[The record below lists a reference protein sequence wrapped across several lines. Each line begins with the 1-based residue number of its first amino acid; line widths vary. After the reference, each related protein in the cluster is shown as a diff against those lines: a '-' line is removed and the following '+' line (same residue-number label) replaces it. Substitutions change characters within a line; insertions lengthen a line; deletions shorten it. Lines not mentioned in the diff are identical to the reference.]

1 MTIGRLLAW
10 GGAML
15 LAGSPALAAAQG
27 VSATLAQGRAPE
39 CHLRIEAP
47 VSNWIIRGFDPFGS
61 TPASDEFDLTFYNDG
76 GAACRVRP
84 SFDTDQQPF
93 GLDQGTN
100 PRLVYTLLNRTS
112 NEDVTPRS
120 GRTISSPARP
130 LVVINPGGSQTL
142 RFGLVVAT
150 DNLRT
155 DGTFSQNLRLTAE
168 DEQGGAEGSR
178 QLTIGL
184 DVKPA
189 ALVGLSG
196 AFTRSEGRALVDL
209 GPLQEGVAAVPLSI
223 YVEST
228 RGFTISFESQNNGKL
243 KLAGTDWAIPYG
255 IVVGDRALILG
266 GDANYTSALGTDRA
280 RRSVPLRFAIGN
292 VAQKRAGTY
301 SDVITVS
308 ISVN

>member
-1 MTIGRLLAW
+1 MTIYRLLATL
-10 GGAML
+10 GAVL
-15 LAGSPALAAAQG
+15 VAGSPLAAAAQ
-27 VSATLAQGRAPE
+27 SQPQGRQPE

-47 VSNWIIRGFDPFGS
+47 VSNWIIRGYDPFGS
-61 TPASDEFDLTFYNDG
+61 APASDEFDLTFYNDG
-76 GAACRVRP
+76 GTACRVRP

-120 GRTISSPARP
+120 GRTLASPARP

-142 RFGLVVAT
+142 RFGLAVTT
-150 DNLRT
+150 DKLAS
-155 DGTFSQNLRLTAE
+155 DGLFSQSLRLVAE
-168 DEQGGAEGSR
+168 DETGGVSASR
-178 QLTIGL
+178 QLTIGI

-189 ALVGLSG
+189 ALIGLSG
-196 AFTRSEGRALVDL
+196 AFTRSDGRALVDL
-209 GPLQEGVAAVPLSI
+209 GTLQEGIAPVPLTL
-223 YVEST
+223 YVQST
-228 RGFTISFESQNNGKL
+228 RGFTVSFESQNNGKL
-243 KLAGTDWAIPYG
+243 KLAGTDWAIPYA

-266 GDANYTSALGTDRA
+266 GQASYTSSLGTDRA
-280 RRSVPLRFAIGN
+280 RRSVPFRFAVGN

-308 ISVN
+308 IAVN

>member
-1 MTIGRLLAW
+1 MTNCRLLAIF
-10 GGAML
+10 GAML
-15 LAGSPALAAAQG
+15 IASLPLAAGAQG
-27 VSATLAQGRAPE
+27 LGQSQGRPAE

-47 VSNWIIRGFDPFGS
+47 VSNWVIRGYDPFGS
-61 TPASDEFDLTFYNDG
+61 APASDEFDLTFYNDG

-120 GRTISSPARP
+120 GRTLASPARP
-130 LVVINPGGSQTL
+130 LVVVNPGGSQTL

-150 DNLRT
+150 DKLQS
-155 DGTFSQNLRLTAE
+155 DGTFSQSLRLVAE
-168 DEQGGAEGSR
+168 DQDGGVAGSR
-178 QLTIGL
+178 QLTIGI
-184 DVKPA
+184 DVRPA
-189 ALVGLSG
+189 ALIGLSG

-209 GPLQEGVAAVPLSI
+209 GTLQEGVAPVPLTLYI
-223 YVEST
+223 QST
-228 RGFTISFESQNNGKL
+228 RGFTVSFESQNNGKL

-255 IVVGDRALILG
+255 IVVGDRTMVLG
-266 GDANYTSALGTDRA
+266 GAASYNSSLGTDRA
-280 RRSVPLRFAIGN
+280 RRSVPFRFAIGN
-292 VAQKRAGTY
+292 VQQKRAGTY

-308 ISVN
+308 IAVN

>member
-1 MTIGRLLAW
+1 MTIRRLLAIL
-10 GGAML
+10 GTALIAGAP
-15 LAGSPALAAAQG
+15 LAAAAQG
-27 VSATLAQGRAPE
+27 MAQAQGRPAD

-47 VSNWIIRGFDPFGS
+47 VSNWVIRGYDPFGS

-120 GRTISSPARP
+120 GRTLASPTRP

-142 RFGLVVAT
+142 RFGLVVTT
-150 DNLRT
+150 DDLRT
-155 DGTFSQNLRLTAE
+155 DGLFSQNLRLVAE
-168 DEQGGAEGSR
+168 DEQGGVQGSR

-189 ALVGLSG
+189 ALIGLSG
-196 AFTRSEGRALVDL
+196 AFTRNQGRALVDL
-209 GPLQEGVAAVPLSI
+209 GSLEEGVAAIPLTLYI
-223 YVEST
+223 QST
-228 RGFTISFESQNNGKL
+228 RGFTVSFESQNNGKL
-243 KLAGTDWAIPYG
+243 KLPGTDWAIPYG
-255 IVVGDRALILG
+255 IVVGDRTINLG
-266 GDANYTSALGTDRA
+266 GEASYNSSLGTDRA
-280 RRSVPLRFAIGN
+280 RRSVPFRFAIGN
-292 VAQKRAGTY
+292 VSQKRAGTY

-308 ISVN
+308 IAVN

>member
-1 MTIGRLLAW
+1 MTIGRLLAM
-10 GGAML
+10 GAVVL
-15 LAGSPALAAAQG
+15 GAGIPCAAAAQG
-27 VSATLAQGRAPE
+27 VSAAQARMPE

-47 VSNWIIRGFDPFGS
+47 VSNWVIRGFDPFGS
-61 TPASDEFDLTFYNDG
+61 APASDEFDLTFYNDG

-120 GRTISSPARP
+120 GRTIASPARP
-130 LVVINPGGSQTL
+130 LVVVNPGGSQTL

-150 DNLRT
+150 DDLRT
-155 DGTFSQNLRLTAE
+155 DGLFSQNLRLTAE
-168 DEQGGAEGSR
+168 DEQGGAQASR

-196 AFTRSEGRALVDL
+196 AFTRSEGRAMVDL
-209 GPLQEGVAAVPLSI
+209 GPLQEGVAAVPLSL

-228 RGFTISFESQNNGKL
+228 RGFTVSFESQNNGKL

-266 GDANYTSALGTDRA
+266 GDASYTSSLGTDRA
-280 RRSVPLRFAIGN
+280 RRTVPFRFAIGN